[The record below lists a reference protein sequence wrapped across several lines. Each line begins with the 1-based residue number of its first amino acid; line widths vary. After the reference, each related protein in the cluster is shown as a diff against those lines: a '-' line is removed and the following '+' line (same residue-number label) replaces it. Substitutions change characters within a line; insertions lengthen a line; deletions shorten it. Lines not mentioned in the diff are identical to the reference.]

1 MKPGGHLIATTVGES
16 HMKQMMDW
24 YERVSDGEY
33 ASTVTL
39 SFTLENGMEQLT
51 PFFTNVRLSRYEDN
65 LRVTELEPI
74 VAYIRSGISL
84 ADLKEKELE
93 GLKQELQEELNQHGE
108 IFISKDSGLF
118 EAIK

>member
-1 MKPGGHLIATTVGES
+1 LKPGGHLIATTVGES

-24 YERVSDGEY
+24 YERVSSGEY
-33 ASTVTL
+33 ASLVTR
-39 SFTLENGMEQLT
+39 SFTLENGMEQVT